1 MRKGMNHGDAKA
13 RRRRNGCSPY
23 LSELRGEALPA
34 LPLASIVFKPDGTGH
49 GLYTEVVDLTSLG
62 RLKVERATTITFDN
76 RRQVWRVKDRTGFP
90 LFTSPSRET
99 CLEWEKQY
107 FMGKEE

>member
-1 MRKGMNHGDAKA
+1 MGKA
-13 RRRRNGCSPY
+13 AENI
-23 LSELRGEALPA
+23 AA
-34 LPLASIVFKPDGTGH
+34 VTFKPDGSVR
-49 GLYTEVVDLTSLG
+49 GLYTEVIDLTCLG

-76 RRQVWRVKDRTGFP
+76 RKQVWRVKDRTGLP